1 MYFEDT
7 TEAGKINSLET
18 WFDVAPPM
26 GGIKQWRDGRS
37 AKELA
42 RYMTSGFPQ
51 LPVEIEDALKPFAP
65 QDSVFKWG
73 AEYVTDFAHSGFGL
87 GMGRNHDA
95 VIFNSNVFVGVEGK
109 ADEPFGD
116 KTIADELN
124 KASVNKTTRINKLV
138 DLVFG
143 DEPNNHLKL
152 RYQLLTACGGVLL
165 EAKNRRIPNAMLL
178 VVVFLKE
185 GLDEQG
191 HLYYEEDKR
200 QANHK
205 DWECFLQQIK
215 AKKLPNGCYEVPMCA
230 TRSGINLYV
239 QKIEIP
245 VK

>member
-1 MYFEDT
+1 MYLENT

-18 WFDVAPPM
+18 WFDIAPPM

-42 RYMTSGFPQ
+42 RYMTGGFPKM
-51 LPVEIEDALKPFAP
+51 PAEIEGVLMPFAP
-65 QDSVFKWG
+65 EDSIFKWG
-73 AEYVTDFAHSGFGL
+73 AEYVTDFAHFGYGL

-124 KASVNKTTRINKLV
+124 KASVNKITRINKLV
-138 DLVFG
+138 ELVFG
-143 DEPNNHLKL
+143 DEPNNHLGL

-165 EAKNRRIPNAMLL
+165 EAKKRHIPNAMLL

-191 HLYYEEDKR
+191 HPYYEEDKR

-205 DWECFLQQIK
+205 DWEIFLRQMR
-215 AKKLPNGCYEVPMCA
+215 AKQLPNGSYAVPMSA

-239 QKIEIP
+239 QKIEIQ